1 MEYVGEVRDVESS
14 LEVLLELGLPIG
26 ITEVDR
32 RRLLRMHANFLANSV
47 RVRSQK
53 RFSEQSSA
61 GEVII
66 SCRNYELRG
75 DRRRERVHRRREG
88 EGEKERVEEIA
99 NGEEET
105 SD

>member
-1 MEYVGEVRDVESS
+1 MRDAESS

-26 ITEVDR
+26 ITEVDL
-32 RRLLRMHANFLANSV
+32 RRLIRMQSNLPANSV
-47 RVRSQK
+47 RFLSQK
-53 RFSEQSSA
+53 RFSEQSST
-61 GEVII
+61 GEVRI

-75 DRRRERVHRRREG
+75 DRRRERVHRRRER
-88 EGEKERVEEIA
+88 ERERERERVEEIA